1 MKVVSVFGFQNNR
14 VMIAIVGAIAIFLFW
29 LEPDQTIKL
38 GGIGV
43 FVLFVLFGGKI
54 PIPGFNK
61 SSGGFSGEEYS
72 PDDLATN
79 QEIKEDLVREL
90 ELNSHEPISLSGY
103 TIEIKSKQV
112 RPPVFIYQIRKKGAD
127 RLVGIGNALK
137 DAKERMITSPTEF
150 DRLGMYYGERN
161 IYDVILK
168 VWPSKKELQN
178 KEFEEKLI
186 QRLRNTK
193 QEVVT

>member
-1 MKVVSVFGFQNNR
+1 M
-14 VMIAIVGAIAIFLFW
+14 
-29 LEPDQTIKL
+29 
-38 GGIGV
+38 
-43 FVLFVLFGGKI
+43 
-54 PIPGFNK
+54 
-61 SSGGFSGEEYS
+61 
-72 PDDLATN
+72 
-79 QEIKEDLVREL
+79 
-90 ELNSHEPISLSGY
+90 
-103 TIEIKSKQV
+103 
-112 RPPVFIYQIRKKGAD
+112 
-127 RLVGIGNALK
+127 GIGNALK